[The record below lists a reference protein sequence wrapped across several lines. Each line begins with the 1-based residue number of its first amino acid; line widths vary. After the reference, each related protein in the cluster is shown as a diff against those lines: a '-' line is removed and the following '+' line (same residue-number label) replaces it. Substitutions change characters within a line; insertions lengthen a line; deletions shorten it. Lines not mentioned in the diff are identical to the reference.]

1 MPQSKTKSGNFISEW
16 FGYRVYPTVS
26 NDPGMTEVQARR
38 ECPFLSASIGESREC
53 IKSESSKGVCT
64 ICTVTGDRRDEWL
77 VCPYRGLE
85 RGLLEPATRQLF
97 AVEASRDVLIAS
109 APSLQKEE
117 VRSSIIKALKEGRR
131 AFVFF
136 QDKLGGEISLPKTDR
151 SPELSFDITLVEISG
166 KDEAFSMGQYGI
178 LEIQTMDF
186 HGTYRRAVDNLTHA
200 LRLHRNEFPAEVAT
214 HSEWLSDH
222 VEGPNLANVFKRT
235 FYQMVFKFQMGLDK
249 SCAGCVLAVSSSVW
263 ASWQRHLGKPD
274 LRPNADG
281 TLSLVKPQPASP
293 PPTGPEVPES
303 KNLER
308 RQPTGEL
315 SAPAWIYVF
324 DMDASSGISP
334 NKIELRKTILT
345 DAHSFAYY
353 ALDVAPSAA
362 VASAVDVIRASVLRR
377 LARLWPVFGT
387 G

>member
-1 MPQSKTKSGNFISEW
+1 MN
-16 FGYRVYPTVS
+16 
-26 NDPGMTEVQARR
+26 
-38 ECPFLSASIGESREC
+38 
-53 IKSESSKGVCT
+53 
-64 ICTVTGDRRDEWL
+64 
-77 VCPYRGLE
+77 
-85 RGLLEPATRQLF
+85 
-97 AVEASRDVLIAS
+97 
-109 APSLQKEE
+109 
-117 VRSSIIKALKEGRR
+117 ALKDGSR

-136 QDKLGGEISLPKTDR
+136 QGKLGGEISLPKTDR
-151 SPELSFDITLVEISG
+151 SPELSFDLTLVEIIAQ
-166 KDEAFSMGQYGI
+166 DETFSMGQYGI

-186 HGTYRRAVDNLTHA
+186 HGTYRHPVDNLTHA
-200 LRLHRNEFPAEVAT
+200 LRLHQQEFPKEVAT
-214 HSEWLSDH
+214 HQEWLSDH

-249 SCAGCVLAVSSSVW
+249 SCAGCVLAVSSSVC

-274 LRPNADG
+274 LKSNADG
-281 TLSLVKPQPASP
+281 TLSLLKPPPPSP

-303 KNLER
+303 ANLER
-308 RQPTGEL
+308 VQPTGEL
-315 SAPAWIYVF
+315 SAPGWIYVF
-324 DMDASSGISP
+324 DMDAASSISP

-387 G
+387 